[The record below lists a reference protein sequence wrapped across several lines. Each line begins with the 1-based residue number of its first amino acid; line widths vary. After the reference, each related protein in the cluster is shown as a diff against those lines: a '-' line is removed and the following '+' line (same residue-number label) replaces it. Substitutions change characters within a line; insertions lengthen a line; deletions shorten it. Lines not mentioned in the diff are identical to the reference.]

1 MCSRALAIPV
11 QNTSSAA
18 LKNIA
23 SWHVIQLHFP
33 TGTSLSSLALFCL
46 IWRKRKTKEPT
57 TCGSFMLHL
66 SRNISTNPQRRA
78 PFQWKALSFCF
89 LHVVSQHT
97 HKALCSSNVFQR
109 FMNSEFLWFHGSQET
124 WNLLLSLPLNQGLRW
139 VISFLFSSFYF
150 FLRLKSFWGI
160 ISQTHSA
167 AEWSHHSPLLYSKN
181 LHSCEQTMA
190 LTLVKRM
197 WGFFLFLGLLR
208 NSARTKQ
215 EGVLGGTT
223 ATRAEGKRQKACPA
237 PWLTGA
243 CGKTAHIH
251 GL

>member
-1 MCSRALAIPV
+1 MCSCALAVPV

-18 LKNIA
+18 LKIIA

-46 IWRKRKTKEPT
+46 IWRKRKAKEPT

-97 HKALCSSNVFQR
+97 HKALCSSNVFQH

-181 LHSCEQTMA
+181 LHSCEQTTA

-197 WGFFLFLGLLR
+197 WGFFLVLGLLR
-208 NSARTKQ
+208 NSAGSKQ